1 MRKGFSLVEMLVV
14 IGILAILIGIG
25 MNTFSGATRKAQ
37 QARAQA
43 LVSDVATAL
52 ESILIKEGSFPR
64 KIMSAGESG
73 HAMDENMAYEL
84 ARRKAMSL
92 SYEGTRTVGADRCGV
107 VSPWAQDVIKRNK
120 DADYSTA
127 VPSGGNVGSHRVW
140 FAVDVDGD
148 GYVNLPIAGG
158 RIRAVAVAWCCGSDG
173 GSDGNEAVRA
183 NYTEGRRRGCSY
195 SWSREQ
201 VERQ

>member
-52 ESILIKEGSFPR
+52 ESILIKEGSFPSR
-64 KIMSAGESG
+64 MLSDGENG

-84 ARRKAMSL
+84 ARRKVMSL
-92 SYEGTRTVGADRCGV
+92 AYSGTRTVGADSCGV
-107 VSPWAQDVIKRNK
+107 VSPWAQDVVKRNK
-120 DADYSTA
+120 DANYITA
-127 VPSGGNVGSHRVW
+127 VPVPSGGTVGSHRVW
-140 FAVDVDGD
+140 FAVDADGD
-148 GYVNLPIAGG
+148 GYINLPIVGG

-173 GSDGNEAVRA
+173 DEGVRD
-183 NYTEGRRRGCSY
+183 NYTEGLRHGCSY

-201 VERQ
+201 VEKQ